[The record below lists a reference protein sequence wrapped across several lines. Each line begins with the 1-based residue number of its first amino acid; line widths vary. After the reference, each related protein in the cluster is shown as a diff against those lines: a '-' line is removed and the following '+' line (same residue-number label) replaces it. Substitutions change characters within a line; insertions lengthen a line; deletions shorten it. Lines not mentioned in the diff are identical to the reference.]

1 MKRILSLIILLTFI
15 NCSEK
20 NKKESAERNAFIY
33 TSENPKE
40 EIFDFK
46 IDKKKDFA
54 TYKYVNQKD
63 TSKTIFLKFTKEKKI
78 FWAGDEF
85 KVSKKDP
92 VKFKSLSKKEFYFYN
107 LKEPIVDGTGPLLF
121 NKDYGL
127 LGIYN
132 SFGPIIIFLKDSDK
146 ELNKQVFKAL
156 LE

>member
-1 MKRILSLIILLTFI
+1 MKRILSLIIFLTFI
-15 NCSEK
+15 NCFEK
-20 NKKESAERNAFIY
+20 NKTESAERDAFIY

-46 IDKKKDFA
+46 IDKKTDFA
-54 TYKYVNQKD
+54 TYKYVSQKD
-63 TSKTIFLKFTKEKKI
+63 SSKTIFLEFTRKKKI

-92 VKFKSLSKKEFYFYN
+92 VKFKSLSEKEFYFYN

-146 ELNKQVFKAL
+146 ELNKQVYKAL